1 MKAKKP
7 ILIDTM
13 HLSITIKSK
22 EPSKQLLEDTIQ
34 RIQSEMHFIYNSR
47 TFSRNQKKK
56 TKTYR
61 LKFKREKLGVI
72 IENEKFDVFEIEN
85 ERYLIK

>member
-1 MKAKKP
+1 
-7 ILIDTM
+7 M

-22 EPSKQLLEDTIQ
+22 DPSKQLLEETIQ
-34 RIQSEMHFIYNSR
+34 RIESEIHFVYDSR
-47 TFSRNQKKK
+47 SFSRNQKKK

-72 IENEKFDVFEIEN
+72 IENEKFDVIETGT